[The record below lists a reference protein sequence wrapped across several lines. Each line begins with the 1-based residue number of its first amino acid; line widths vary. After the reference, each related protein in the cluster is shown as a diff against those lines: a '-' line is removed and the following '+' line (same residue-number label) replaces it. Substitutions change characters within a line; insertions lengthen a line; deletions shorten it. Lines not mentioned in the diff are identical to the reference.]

1 MKKKAY
7 TAPHTEQLCVEELTE
22 GPLMAG
28 SLKGDTGDGP
38 GIDDGG
44 GGDPSNFAK
53 ENGYGFDD
61 ILEDFGN
68 GQE

>member
-7 TAPHTEQLCVEELTE
+7 TAPHTEQLCVEGLTE

-28 SLKGDTGDGP
+28 SLKGYPDDGP
-38 GIDDGG
+38 GIEDGG
-44 GGDPSNFAK
+44 GGDPSAFAK
-53 ENGYGFDD
+53 ESGYGFDD

>member
-28 SLKGDTGDGP
+28 SLKGYTDDGP
-38 GIDDGG
+38 GIEDGG
-44 GGDPSNFAK
+44 GGDPSAFAK
-53 ENGYGFDD
+53 ESGYDFDD

>member
-7 TAPHTEQLCVEELTE
+7 TAPHTELLCVEELTE

-28 SLKGDTGDGP
+28 SLKGHTDDGP

-44 GGDPSNFAK
+44 GGDPSAFAK
-53 ENGYGFDD
+53 ESGYDFDD